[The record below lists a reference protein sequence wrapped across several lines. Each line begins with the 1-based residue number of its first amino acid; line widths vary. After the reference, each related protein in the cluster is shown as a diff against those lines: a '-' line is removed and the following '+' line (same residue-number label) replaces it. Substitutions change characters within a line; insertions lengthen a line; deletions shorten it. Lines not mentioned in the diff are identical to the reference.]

1 MKLSAKTQAIAPSL
15 TLEID
20 AKAKKMKADGE
31 DVIGFGAG
39 EPDFDTPAFI
49 KDAAKEALDKGLT
62 KYTPAAGTM
71 DLRQAICDKLKAQ
84 NGLSY
89 EPAQIIVSNGA
100 KHSLFNAFAAIVEE
114 GDEVILPAPYWV
126 TYPELIQYNGGK
138 AVFVQSREENGFV
151 PTIEDLR
158 AAVTDKTVAISIN
171 SPSNPT
177 GAVYDRALLQQI
189 ADLAIEKDLYVVTD
203 EIYEELIYDGCEHVS
218 IASLGEDIK
227 ERTILVNGFSKAY
240 AMTGWRLGYTASSK
254 AVAKAM
260 SALQSH
266 ATSNPNT
273 MAQYA
278 AVKALTG
285 SRDEM
290 EFMVKEFDKRRQYMV
305 ERINGIEGLSCAT
318 PHGAFYV
325 MMNIS
330 KQLGKRAAG
339 HTIEGSIDF
348 AGALLEGAKVAVVP
362 GIAFGADDLCR
373 LSYAI
378 SMENIQKGLD
388 RIEAFVSQLQ

>member
-1 MKLSAKTQAIAPSL
+1 MKISAKTRAIAPSL

-39 EPDFDTPAFI
+39 EPDFDTPGFI

-62 KYTPAAGTM
+62 KYTPAAGTL
-71 DLRQAICDKLKAQ
+71 DLRKAICDKLSTQ

-89 EPAQIIVSNGA
+89 EPTQIVVSNGA
-100 KHSLFNAFAAIVEE
+100 KHSLFNAFSAIVDE

-138 AVFVQSREENGFV
+138 VVYVESREENGFV
-151 PTIEDLR
+151 PAIEDIR
-158 AAVTDKTVAISIN
+158 AVVTDRTVAISINSVTDRTVAISIN

-177 GAVYDRALLQQI
+177 GAVYSRELLQQI
-189 ADLAIEKDLYVVTD
+189 ADLAVERDLYVVAD
-203 EIYEELIYDGCEHVS
+203 EIYEELVYDGYEHVS
-218 IASLGEDIK
+218 IASLGEEIK
-227 ERTILVNGFSKAY
+227 ERTILINGFSKAY
-240 AMTGWRLGYTASSK
+240 AMTGWRLGYTASNT

-278 AVKALTG
+278 AVKALFGPRT
-285 SRDEM
+285 EM
-290 EFMVKEFDKRRQYMV
+290 EAMIREFDKRRQYMV
-305 ERINGIEGLSCAT
+305 ERINSIEGLSCAT

-325 MMNIS
+325 MMKS
-330 KQLGKRAAG
+330 
-339 HTIEGSIDF
+339 
-348 AGALLEGAKVAVVP
+348 
-362 GIAFGADDLCR
+362 
-373 LSYAI
+373 
-378 SMENIQKGLD
+378 
-388 RIEAFVSQLQ
+388 